1 MWYRMAT
8 NSRPQDRRG
17 DTETLVDQ
25 DASVGPD
32 ATLVL
37 ERCDECGDRTP
48 HVATIEFLVESV
60 DSEHSANSRQPY
72 RVTEC
77 RECGTSTRKRATNA

>member
-1 MWYRMAT
+1 MAA
-8 NSRPQDRRG
+8 NSPRQGRRG
-17 DTETLVDQ
+17 E
-25 DASVGPD
+25 AD
-32 ATLVL
+32 ATLESDATVGPEATTVV
-37 ERCDECGDRTP
+37 ERCDECAERTP

-77 RECGTSTRKRATNA
+77 RECGTTSRKRATNA

>member
-1 MWYRMAT
+1 MD
-8 NSRPQDRRG
+8 SRV
-17 DTETLVDQ
+17 TVDP

-32 ATLVL
+32 ATLVI
-37 ERCDECGDRTP
+37 EECDVCEDRTP

-60 DSEHSANSRQPY
+60 DSEHAANSRQPY

-77 RECGTSTRKRATNA
+77 RECGTSSRKRATNA

>member
-1 MWYRMAT
+1 MVDADAT
-8 NSRPQDRRG
+8 
-17 DTETLVDQ
+17 
-25 DASVGPD
+25 VGPE

-37 ERCDECGDRTP
+37 ERCDDCGDRTP

-72 RVTEC
+72 RVSEC
-77 RECGTSTRKRATNA
+77 RDCGSTSRKRATNA

>member
-1 MWYRMAT
+1 MWYHMAA
-8 NSRPQDRRG
+8 NSPRQGRRG
-17 DTETLVDQ
+17 HREAVVEQ
-25 DASVGPD
+25 DGSVGPD
-32 ATLVL
+32 ATLVV
-37 ERCDECGDRTP
+37 ERCDTCGEGTT

>member
-1 MWYRMAT
+1 MAA
-8 NSRPQDRRG
+8 NSPGHGRRG
-17 DTETLVDQ
+17 NFDTMVDS
-25 DASVGPD
+25 DPSVGPD

-37 ERCDECGDRTP
+37 ERCDDCGDRTP

-72 RVTEC
+72 RVSEC
-77 RECGTSTRKRATNA
+77 RECGTTSRKRATNA

>member
-1 MWYRMAT
+1 MAA
-8 NSRPQDRRG
+8 NSSGRGRRG
-17 DTETLVDQ
+17 DYDTMVDA
-25 DASVGPD
+25 DATVGPE

-37 ERCDECGDRTP
+37 ERCDDCGDRTP

-72 RVTEC
+72 RVSEC
-77 RECGTSTRKRATNA
+77 RDCGSTSRKRATNA